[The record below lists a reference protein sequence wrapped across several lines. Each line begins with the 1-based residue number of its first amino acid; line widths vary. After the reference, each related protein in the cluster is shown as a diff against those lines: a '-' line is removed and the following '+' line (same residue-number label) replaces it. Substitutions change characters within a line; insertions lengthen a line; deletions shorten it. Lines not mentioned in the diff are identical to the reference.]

1 MSEKYKI
8 DGIDWQ
14 KVKVGAGVAFGG
26 ALITYLPTL
35 IDGVT
40 YTIHGVNVTPFVQV
54 VASVLVNVVR
64 KWLSENSKV

>member
-26 ALITYLPTL
+26 ALLTFLPMM

-40 YTIHGVNVTPFVQV
+40 YTVSGVNVTPFVQV